1 MLLYC
6 SIVCF
11 RSQQAFDILLK
22 RNNYFKV
29 NSEWHRLFSSANL
42 YSCLLTEPISPERGM
57 FDLLALKASFDK
69 ELSFMT
75 ELILERAIMT
85 KDMILVLLSEG

>member
-1 MLLYC
+1 
-6 SIVCF
+6 
-11 RSQQAFDILLK
+11 
-22 RNNYFKV
+22 
-29 NSEWHRLFSSANL
+29 
-42 YSCLLTEPISPERGM
+42 M